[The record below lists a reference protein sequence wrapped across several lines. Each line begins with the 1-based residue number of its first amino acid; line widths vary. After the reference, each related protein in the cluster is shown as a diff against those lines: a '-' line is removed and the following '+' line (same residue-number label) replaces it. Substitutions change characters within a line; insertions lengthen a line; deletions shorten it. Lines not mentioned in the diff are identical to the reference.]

1 MSPTMPQTPKKRG
14 RPRKYASQEEKA
26 KHDVAAKLARRR
38 LRSAVVR
45 NNNRFRPYNHQ
56 TAETI
61 SASIS
66 QRTDSQS
73 VNRLDILAAAAYSA
87 HRIGTTANQSSLHFT
102 LGDTA
107 PVTIFP
113 QHIPSAIPNTNDPS
127 SLHWAPLYS
136 QPSHDI
142 GLEYRRNHMDR
153 YRS

>member
-26 KHDVAAKLARRR
+26 KHDVAAKRARRR

-45 NNNRFRPYNHQ
+45 NNHRFRPYNHQ
-56 TAETI
+56 TAETT

-73 VNRLDILAAAAYSA
+73 VNRLNILAAAAYSA
-87 HRIGTTANQSSLHFT
+87 HRIGTTASQSSLHFT

-107 PVTIFP
+107 PVTISTTYP
-113 QHIPSAIPNTNDPS
+113 VCD
-127 SLHWAPLYS
+127 S
-136 QPSHDI
+136 Q
-142 GLEYRRNHMDR
+142 YQ
-153 YRS
+153 